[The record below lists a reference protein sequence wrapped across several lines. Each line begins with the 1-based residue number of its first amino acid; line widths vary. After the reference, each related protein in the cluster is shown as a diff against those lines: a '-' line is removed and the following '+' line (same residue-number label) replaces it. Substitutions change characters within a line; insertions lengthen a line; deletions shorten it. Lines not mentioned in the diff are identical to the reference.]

1 MDPLKGQCPDYAH
14 ARGSSIF
21 SSKDNGTVILIR
33 QDFLPDRTADGDL
46 LFIFS
51 SNILD
56 FPRSL
61 SSYIK
66 ILLAVRV
73 VLNPAKR
80 DANGFFKVL
89 LLSSHLLISR
99 HPVQKSKFG
108 ASALTRYCSF
118 NNNLLN
124 KVFSPLPFNG
134 TFAVVECLFGI
145 LTILIPEIK
154 NACDSFLSI
163 VKDFLT

>member
-14 ARGSSIF
+14 ARVSSIF
-21 SSKDNGTVILIR
+21 SPKDNGTVILTR

-118 NNNLLN
+118 NYNLLN

-134 TFAVVECLFGI
+134 AFAVVECLFGI

>member
-1 MDPLKGQCPDYAH
+1 M
-14 ARGSSIF
+14 
-21 SSKDNGTVILIR
+21 
-33 QDFLPDRTADGDL
+33 
-46 LFIFS
+46 FIFS

-66 ILLAVRV
+66 IWLAVRV

>member
-14 ARGSSIF
+14 ARVSSIF
-21 SSKDNGTVILIR
+21 SSKDNGTVILTR

-108 ASALTRYCSF
+108 ASELTRYCSF